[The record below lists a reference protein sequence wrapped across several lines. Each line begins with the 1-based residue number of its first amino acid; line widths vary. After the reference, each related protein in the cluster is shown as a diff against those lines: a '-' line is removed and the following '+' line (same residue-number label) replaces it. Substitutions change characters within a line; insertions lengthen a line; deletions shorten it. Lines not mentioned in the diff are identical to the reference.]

1 MPIVKS
7 DLRLHVRT
15 AVHRA
20 GQKVEQ
26 KVERKAE
33 RRADYKENSQA
44 QALRGVPAAGFLG
57 VWWCDAGRVGIV
69 AEVGGLH
76 CFISVTGGVEWLQLI
91 SSVT

>member
-7 DLRLHVRT
+7 YLRLHVHT

-44 QALRGVPAAGFLG
+44 QALKGVPAAGFLG
-57 VWWCDAGRVGIV
+57 VW
-69 AEVGGLH
+69 
-76 CFISVTGGVEWLQLI
+76 
-91 SSVT
+91 